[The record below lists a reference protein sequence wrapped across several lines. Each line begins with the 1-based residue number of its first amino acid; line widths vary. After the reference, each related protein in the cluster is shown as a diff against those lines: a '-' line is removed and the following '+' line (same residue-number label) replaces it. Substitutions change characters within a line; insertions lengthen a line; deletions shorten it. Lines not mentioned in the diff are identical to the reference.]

1 MSIYISHDEVKKILL
16 DDMLFSI
23 TGIRIPLRP

>member
-1 MSIYISHDEVKKILL
+1 MSIYISQDEVKKILL

-23 TGIRIPLRP
+23 TGIQIPLRP

>member
-1 MSIYISHDEVKKILL
+1 MSTVYISQDEVKKILL

-23 TGIRIPLRP
+23 TGTTDI